1 MVFLWTQYHKCQ
13 IINIEK
19 CKQILKFSLRQFY
32 DIKFH
37 NQNSEMNTFLLILC
51 LKICTTLEHGGDD
64 DDDDDEDLDDFYGS
78 KEEKVKHIP
87 WLDHY
92 CTVMTCLVEIDEE
105 SSEMEKEQ
113 DPSGFE
119 HGDDDDEDPQKDDKG
134 TGKFIIKTKVCDGK
148 CERHLG
154 MTQLST

>member
-1 MVFLWTQYHKCQ
+1 
-13 IINIEK
+13 
-19 CKQILKFSLRQFY
+19 
-32 DIKFH
+32 
-37 NQNSEMNTFLLILC
+37 MNTFLLILC